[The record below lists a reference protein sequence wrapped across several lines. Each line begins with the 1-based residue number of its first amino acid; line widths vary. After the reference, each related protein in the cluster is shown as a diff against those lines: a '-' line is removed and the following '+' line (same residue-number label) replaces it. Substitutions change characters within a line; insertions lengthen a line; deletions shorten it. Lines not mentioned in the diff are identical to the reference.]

1 MCVFVYVFVHVYV
14 CVSYESKN
22 LSLWISNLSYIL
34 NFGIPNFAG
43 LMGFIPE
50 NVNVNLRF
58 FLICLYSGGGLVSL
72 RETL

>member
-1 MCVFVYVFVHVYV
+1 MCVFVYV

-58 FLICLYSGGGLVSL
+58 FFLICLYSGGGLVSL